1 MTSTPTPSH
10 PPTPTPTHPRRVLS
24 ARGPE
29 DLLAAV
35 PVVLGFEPRDSAVML
50 TFGGPRP
57 FHARIDLPPGPD
69 DIAAVVEALLEPALR
84 HRAEGVALL
93 VYAASDDDS
102 DDASEDASEDVA
114 GRMAQALRTGFEA
127 AGLPV
132 RAVLRADGERWW
144 LPDDGPAT
152 ATAYD
157 LSAHPFRVQS
167 VVDGQITHAS
177 RDRLAATLDTDE
189 AAAARVV
196 AAVSDAPGAGP
207 GLDAVDLA
215 VLTTHHA
222 QQGTCF
228 SDAELADVAVRTE
241 LPGVRD
247 GAWTLMTRETARAHV
262 RLWSDAVRRTPPGLL
277 GGPAAVLGFAAWLA
291 GDGALG
297 WCAVDR
303 ALDADPDN
311 TLAALVADLLGA
323 AVPPTTWAD
332 VHGTE
337 APSGQPFL

>member
-10 PPTPTPTHPRRVLS
+10 PSTPTPDHPPRVLS

-35 PVVLGFEPRDSAVML
+35 PVVLGFEPRDSAVLL

-69 DIAAVVEALLEPALR
+69 DISVVVEALLEPALR

-93 VYAASDDDS
+93 VYAASVDAADDL
-102 DDASEDASEDVA
+102 A
-114 GRMAQALRTGFEA
+114 GRTAQALRAGFEA

-132 RAVLRADGERWW
+132 RALLRADGERWW
-144 LPDDGPAT
+144 LPDDGPVA
-152 ATAYD
+152 AASYD
-157 LSAHPFRVQS
+157 LSLHPFRVQS
-167 VVDGQITHAS
+167 VVDGQVTHDSRAS
-177 RDRLAATLDTDE
+177 LAATLDTDE
-189 AAAARVV
+189 EAAARV
-196 AAVSDAPGAGP
+196 AAAGAGP

-215 VLTTHHA
+215 ILTAHHA
-222 QQGTCF
+222 LQGTCF
-228 SDAELADVAVRTE
+228 SDAELAGVAVDIE
-241 LPGVRD
+241 LPSVRD

-262 RLWSDAVRRTPPGLL
+262 RLWSDAVRRTPPDLL
-277 GGPAAVLGFAAWLA
+277 GGPAAVLGFAAWLV

-303 ALDADPDN
+303 SREADPDN

-332 VHGTE
+332 LHGTD
-337 APSGQPFL
+337 APGGQQFL